1 MTFFQHRS
9 WRVTNHD
16 SKRQIVLKILS
27 DGKAR
32 SVKEI
37 GDMFP
42 EMGTYHARL
51 AHQALRNQ
59 GLVSVD
65 DDPASGRRRKVWK
78 LVAPGGSDAGTPE

>member
-1 MTFFQHRS
+1 M
-9 WRVTNHD
+9 
-16 SKRQIVLKILS
+16 LKILS

-51 AHQALRNQ
+51 ALQALRNQ

-65 DDPASGRRRKVWK
+65 DDPTSGRRRKVWK
-78 LVAPGGSDAGTPE
+78 LVTPGHPDGEAPQ

>member
-9 WRVTNHD
+9 WRMTNHD

-37 GDMFP
+37 GDLFP
-42 EMGTYHARL
+42 ELGTYHARL
-51 AHQALRNQ
+51 ALQALRNQ
-59 GLVSVD
+59 GLVTVED
-65 DDPASGRRRKVWK
+65 APQANDGRKRKVWR
-78 LVAPGGSDAGTPE
+78 LVNSCS